1 MASTIPGKAAQN
13 LLLAYPI
20 NAILDLLVT
29 SDVLPVIISD
39 LLNTPL
45 TLVYRVCR
53 GLLGGTEVVGFN
65 PDASEIRSNRQIDH
79 CVYVIDSKL
88 RKPSDLPPPRN
99 A

>member
-65 PDASEIRSNRQIDH
+65 PDASEIRSNRQIGH
-79 CVYVIDSKL
+79 CV
-88 RKPSDLPPPRN
+88 
-99 A
+99 